1 MLFVPVVAGFALASV
16 VAGIAGLVS
25 SIRKAVKS
33 SRVKPNPVMSEVEQ
47 RLVGSQRP
55 SQRPVPTANTGT
67 SGHPQSGRDQIRE
80 STTGEQTNART
91 DATASTQRT
100 AVQDA
105 RPSDEHTAQAAERE
119 RRRAIQESPVESTRL
134 QEAEWKRQAAENQAA
149 QALVAR
155 ERAEMKLREGVRPML
170 MPTLNEFKET
180 KKRVE
185 YKEGWFHFAVV
196 GTAGSGK
203 SSLVNALRGLRNN
216 SRNAARTGTSE
227 TTMNVTRYA
236 DANDRPF
243 VWYDVPGAGTINVPD
258 WKYFVDQGLY
268 VFDAIIVLCGERF
281 TETDIAILRNCSRWR
296 IPAYI
301 ARSKADMHIMNI
313 INDSL
318 RGDGEGEGEEEE
330 EDEEPGGLFAM
341 FGGGQQVS
349 QRFMEARDRARG
361 QYIKSTREDVKR
373 NLAQA
378 ELPEQRVYIVGK
390 DALVAIVKGK
400 EHPDLIDEPELYR
413 DLLTEV
419 DKRRI
424 IPE

>member
-1 MLFVPVVAGFALASV
+1 M
-16 VAGIAGLVS
+16 
-25 SIRKAVKS
+25 
-33 SRVKPNPVMSEVEQ
+33 
-47 RLVGSQRP
+47 
-55 SQRPVPTANTGT
+55 
-67 SGHPQSGRDQIRE
+67 
-80 STTGEQTNART
+80 
-91 DATASTQRT
+91 
-100 AVQDA
+100 
-105 RPSDEHTAQAAERE
+105 
-119 RRRAIQESPVESTRL
+119 
-134 QEAEWKRQAAENQAA
+134 
-149 QALVAR
+149 
-155 ERAEMKLREGVRPML
+155 
-170 MPTLNEFKET
+170 
-180 KKRVE
+180 E

-281 TETDIAILRNCSRWR
+281 TETDIAILRNCSRWK

-318 RGDGEGEGEEEE
+318 RGDGEGEEDE
-330 EDEEPGGLFAM
+330 EDEEPGGLFAI
-341 FGGGQQVS
+341 FGGGPQAT

-378 ELPEQRVYIVGK
+378 ELPEQRVYIVSK